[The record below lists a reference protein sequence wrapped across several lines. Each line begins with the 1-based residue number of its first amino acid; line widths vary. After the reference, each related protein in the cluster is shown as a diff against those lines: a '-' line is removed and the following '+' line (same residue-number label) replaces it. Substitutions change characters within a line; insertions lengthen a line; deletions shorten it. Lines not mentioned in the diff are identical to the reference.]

1 LLEHLQPG
9 ISQGELLVGQGGQLC
24 W

>member
-9 ISQGELLVGQGGQLC
+9 ISQCELLVGQGGQLC